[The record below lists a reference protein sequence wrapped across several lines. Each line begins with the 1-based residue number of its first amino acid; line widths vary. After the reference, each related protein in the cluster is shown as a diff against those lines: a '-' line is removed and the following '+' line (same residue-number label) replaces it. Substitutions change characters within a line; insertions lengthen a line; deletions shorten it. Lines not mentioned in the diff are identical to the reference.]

1 MLFSKIEVT
10 LSTIALTSCIGM
22 YIAGKASKSV
32 PAHSVV
38 IIVQPQLAASMTVPA
53 KPSESVGNT

>member
-1 MLFSKIEVT
+1 
-10 LSTIALTSCIGM
+10 M

-38 IIVQPQLAASMTVPA
+38 IIGQPQLAASMTVPA